1 MKTGSSLLLSS
12 SQRGKMPLLTLFS
25 EAGAQIHL
33 SISSS
38 LTKPKVNLQR
48 VLSRIHKNFLLM
60 SGLEL
65 AMYAT
70 AWSERR
76 TEVTISTWFATK
88 SRVRTVM
95 TKHPISL
102 KIVKTSSRPLQWF
115 RVQLMVWKSV
125 QSLQLGW
132 RLSTKRDLSRA
143 LHLESMLAPVAS
155 KLAKRVG
162 YQTQMLLK
170 RLFVYLRAKIS
181 PKFVPSLHS
190 PSLSS
195 KWALMRQ
202 SFTSKRRMWILVAQ
216 TSSTLASLPGL
227 SQSKRS
233 RSAREHHAGIRQKWP
248 GLLIKVTT
256 SQKCWALWRLALRQ
270 ILTTI
275 RSWILA
281 QASSHWLNTQS
292 KRKMAYSMYLGKRFI
307 TLTTSSQKTQR
318 RRKCLWVSTKD
329 PYMTGSCHASRIPRR
344 LSQKQLSHSRIA
356 RPPGLILKHNST
368 ASTYR

>member
-1 MKTGSSLLLSS
+1 M
-12 SQRGKMPLLTLFS
+12 F
-25 EAGAQIHL
+25 
-33 SISSS
+33 
-38 LTKPKVNLQR
+38 
-48 VLSRIHKNFLLM
+48 
-60 SGLEL
+60 
-65 AMYAT
+65 
-70 AWSERR
+70 
-76 TEVTISTWFATK
+76 
-88 SRVRTVM
+88 
-95 TKHPISL
+95 L

-115 RVQLMVWKSV
+115 RVQSMAWKSV

-132 RLSTKRDLSRA
+132 HLSTKRDLSRT
-143 LHLESMLAPVAS
+143 LHPESMLAPVAS

-170 RLFVYLRAKIS
+170 RWFVYLRARIS

-202 SFTSKRRMWILVAQ
+202 SFTSKRRMRILGVQ
-216 TSSTLASLPGL
+216 TSSTLASLPSL

-233 RSAREHHAGIRQKWP
+233 RSAPEHHAGIRQKLP
-248 GLLIKVTT
+248 ELLIKVTT
-256 SQKCWALWRLALRQ
+256 SQRCWALWRLALRQ

-281 QASSHWLNTQS
+281 QASSHLLNTQS
-292 KRKMAYSMYLGKRFI
+292 KRKVEYSMYLGKRFI

-318 RRKCLWVSTKD
+318 RRKCHWTSTKN
-329 PYMTGSCHASRIPRR
+329 PHMTGSCHASKIPRR

-356 RPPGLILKHNST
+356 RPPGLKFKHTST
-368 ASTYR
+368 TSSNR